1 MSNTRTHGR
10 QVRFSAV
17 LILILVALASSSL
30 VGCGI
35 VGSRTE
41 SGYDE
46 GKVGPAVE
54 QYAEESYLYAE
65 DAVQDGAPMTRG
77 EVSESSIVPSPG
89 TGVDAAQVPEDERL
103 LIRRVDMRLRV
114 DEIAAAVDE
123 IRAAV
128 EGRGGTV
135 IDLNVSTDE
144 EPIYRYAETPL
155 NDGAPLSGY
164 LTVRVPADA
173 LDAFLDDMAAVG
185 TVLREAENQSDV
197 TQEHIDLKAR
207 LTNLEA
213 TEARL
218 RDFMEQAKNVT
229 EMLAVEQELSRVRGD
244 IESMRAQIAYLER
257 QAAHSTVT
265 IELTGPKPIVRPGG
279 EDWGFSAAL
288 TESVRA

>member
-1 MSNTRTHGR
+1 M
-10 QVRFSAV
+10 F
-17 LILILVALASSSL
+17 
-30 VGCGI
+30 
-35 VGSRTE
+35 E
-41 SGYDE
+41 SDI
-46 GKVGPAVE
+46 
-54 QYAEESYLYAE
+54 
-65 DAVQDGAPMTRG
+65 AP
-77 EVSESSIVPSPG
+77 PG

-135 IDLNVSTDE
+135 IDLNISTDE

-173 LDAFLDDMAAVG
+173 LDGFLEDMAAVG
-185 TVLREAENQSDV
+185 TILREAENQSDV

-213 TEARL
+213 TETRL

-265 IELTGPKPIVRPGG
+265 IELTGPQPIVRPGG

-288 TESVRA
+288 TESVRAFVRTINGLIVFVGAFAPLLVLGLIAWLIILSVVRRTRRRREAAGPDETVPDAEINRDQTPPTP